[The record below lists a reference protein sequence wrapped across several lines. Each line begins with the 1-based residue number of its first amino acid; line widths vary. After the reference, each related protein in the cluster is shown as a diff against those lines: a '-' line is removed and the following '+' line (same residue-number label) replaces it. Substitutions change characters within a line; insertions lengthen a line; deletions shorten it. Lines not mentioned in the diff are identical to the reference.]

1 MLLLPAFVRPRSGLF
16 LSPGR
21 PKAKSGPL
29 GGQRTT
35 HCGERGGILLWVL
48 GVSLGLLA
56 GCSRQQPAPEPV
68 RAVKLLTVAASPL
81 QMQLEYAGEVRARV
95 ESRLSFRV
103 AGKIVQRQAELGQ
116 RVQAG
121 QLLARLDARDYELAA
136 QAARA
141 QVAAATTQR
150 DLAAADFERF
160 SQLKAQNFI
169 SGAELDRRQAQLKS
183 AQAVLDQ
190 ARAQL
195 ASQGNQ
201 ADYTR
206 LLADADGVVTG
217 IDAEPGQVVAAG
229 TPVVRVARDGPRDA
243 VFYVPEDKV
252 GQLRVG
258 QAVQVR
264 AWSADAPM
272 PGKVREVAASADP
285 VTRTFLVKVAV
296 DGGDVPPLGATVYV
310 APQAFAHGGVQA
322 MRLPTSS
329 LRQEGG
335 QTAVWVYE
343 PGEGGGGTVRS
354 QVVQIATADG
364 NEAVIAA
371 GLAPGM
377 QVVATG
383 VHALAPGQKVT
394 VYKPKSP
401 QTPKRK
407 APAAMNAGA
416 SAASAAVR

>member
-1 MLLLPAFVRPRSGLF
+1 MGLF
-16 LSPGR
+16 LW
-21 PKAKSGPL
+21 PL
-29 GGQRTT
+29 AA
-35 HCGERGGILLWVL
+35 
-48 GVSLGLLA
+48 SLALLA
-56 GCSRQQPAPEPV
+56 GCSRQQSAPEPI
-68 RAVKLLTVAASPL
+68 RAVKLITVGASPL

-121 QLLARLDARDYELAA
+121 QLLAQLDARDYELAT

-141 QVAAATTQR
+141 QMAAATTQR

-183 AQAVLDQ
+183 AQAALDQ

-195 ASQGNQ
+195 ASQGHQ

-206 LLADADGVVTG
+206 LVADAAGVVTG
-217 IDAEPGQVVAAG
+217 VDAEPGQVLSAG
-229 TPVVRVARDGPRDA
+229 TPVLRIARDGPRDA

-264 AWSADAPM
+264 AWSRDALM

-296 DGGDVPPLGATVYV
+296 DGADVPLLGATVYV
-310 APQAFAHGGVQA
+310 APKALEHAGVQA
-322 MRLPTSS
+322 IRLPTSS

-335 QTAVWVYE
+335 QTAVWVFE

-354 QVVQIATADG
+354 QPVQIATADG
-364 NEAVIAA
+364 NDAVIAA
-371 GLAPGM
+371 GLTPGM

-383 VHALAPGQKVT
+383 VHVLAPGQKVM
-394 VYKPKSP
+394 VYRQKSDVNP
-401 QTPKRK
+401 PAN
-407 APAAMNAGA
+407 APAAINAGA
-416 SAASAAVR
+416 SAASAAAR

>member
-1 MLLLPAFVRPRSGLF
+1 MSVPQLAF

-21 PKAKSGPL
+21 PRTKSGPL

-35 HCGERGGILLWVL
+35 RCGERGGILLWAL

-95 ESRLSFRV
+95 
-103 AGKIVQRQAELGQ
+103 
-116 RVQAG
+116 
-121 QLLARLDARDYELAA
+121 
-136 QAARA
+136 
-141 QVAAATTQR
+141 
-150 DLAAADFERF
+150 
-160 SQLKAQNFI
+160 
-169 SGAELDRRQAQLKS
+169 
-183 AQAVLDQ
+183 Q

-264 AWSADAPM
+264 AWSAGAPM

-296 DGGDVPPLGATVYV
+296 DGSDVPPLGATVYV
-310 APQAFAHGGVQA
+310 APQAFAHAGVQA

-364 NEAVIAA
+364 NEAVVAA

-401 QTPKRK
+401 QTPEGK
-407 APAAMNAGA
+407 APAAMNSGA
-416 SAASAAVR
+416 SAAPAAVR